1 MIEIKFLCTKICAF
15 SYQDSNVMIF
25 LYFFYG
31 LCQKIDVEMG
41 GQLMKEIT
49 TTRGDIS
56 ICFVLI
62 VESNLCPCG
71 LRKGEQGF

>member
-15 SYQDSNVMIF
+15 SYLDSNVMN
-25 LYFFYG
+25 FFFMG

-49 TTRGDIS
+49 ITRGDIS
-56 ICFVLI
+56 ISFVI
-62 VESNLCPCG
+62 S
-71 LRKGEQGF
+71 